1 MAPLRA
7 KDVSFSSNDQ
17 ADQTMILDIESTVE
31 NPRLPVADD
40 DPTLVLDM
48 TATQVGTL
56 LGEITAK
63 G

>member
-1 MAPLRA
+1 MSTLRA
-7 KDVSFSSNDQ
+7 KDLSFSTNDQ
-17 ADQTMILDIESTVE
+17 ASQTMVLDIESTVVI
-31 NPRLPVADD
+31 PRVPDTGD

-56 LGEITAK
+56 LGEIGKK